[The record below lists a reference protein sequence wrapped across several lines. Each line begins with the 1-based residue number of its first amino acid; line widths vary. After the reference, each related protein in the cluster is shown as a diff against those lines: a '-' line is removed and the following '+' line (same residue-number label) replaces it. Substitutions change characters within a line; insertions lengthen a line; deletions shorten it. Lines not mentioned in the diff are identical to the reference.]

1 MEKTKKFFTASGV
14 MLVWFG
20 IWFCLALF
28 ARETHLGLLIPMPK
42 EVFTALAELLT
53 EKSFY
58 ISCLMSLVRVV
69 AGWGAGMVAG
79 TVLALLTFRVK
90 VLSVLFSPVLHIIKA
105 TPVASFIILAL
116 VLMGRAEVPIFTGL
130 LMSLPVVWAN
140 LSQGLS
146 STDGKLTEMAQ
157 AFCMSEKN
165 KMRYIRIPGVLPY
178 FTSAATTS
186 MGLTWKACIAA
197 EVICTPSAS
206 IGAGIYNAK
215 VYLETPSLFAWT
227 LTVIILS
234 MLLEKIL
241 KAVLKKGGASA

>member
-1 MEKTKKFFTASGV
+1 MKNGKKVLTGIAV
-14 MLVWFG
+14 ALVWLG
-20 IWFCLALF
+20 IWFCLSLF

-42 EVFTALAELLT
+42 EVFAALTGLLR

-58 ISCLMSLVRVV
+58 MSCLMSLLRVV
-69 AGWGAGMVAG
+69 LGWSTGLVAG
-79 TVLALLTFRVK
+79 TLLALLTFGSK
-90 VLSVLFSPVLHIIKA
+90 LLSAFFSPVIHIVKA

-140 LSQGLS
+140 LTEGLGAV
-146 STDGKLTEMAQ
+146 DRKLSEMAV
-157 AFCMSEKN
+157 AFNMAKKN
-165 KMRYIRIPGVLPY
+165 RLKYIRIPSVLPY

-197 EVICTPSAS
+197 EVICTPSSS

-227 LTVIILS
+227 LTVILLS
-234 MLLEKIL
+234 MLLERLL
-241 KAVLKKGGASA
+241 KAVLKKGGAKQ